1 MVTLLSVDSMVPS
14 TSPSTLRS
22 SLVKI
27 WPITLTAFPMVAV
40 LRESASGTRW
50 GVDDNGLLS
59 FLISGMGGAT
69 GGAGGRAG
77 GATAGRGAGCS
88 SFLFQILTGFSFY
101 SMSAYDFKT
110 TE

>member
-1 MVTLLSVDSMVPS
+1 
-14 TSPSTLRS
+14 
-22 SLVKI
+22 
-27 WPITLTAFPMVAV
+27 MVAV
-40 LRESASGTRW
+40 LRGSASGTRW

-101 SMSAYDFKT
+101 STTAYNFTT